1 LRDNAKK
8 LYRELGKKAINIQ
21 NPPLLE
27 EVEAF

>member
-1 LRDNAKK
+1 MRDNAKK